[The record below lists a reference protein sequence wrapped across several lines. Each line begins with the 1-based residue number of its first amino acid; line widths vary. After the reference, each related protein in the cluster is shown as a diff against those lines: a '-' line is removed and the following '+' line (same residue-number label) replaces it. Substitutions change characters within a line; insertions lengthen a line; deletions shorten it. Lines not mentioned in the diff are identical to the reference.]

1 MYKLRSDPGSAPPYE
16 VTCLEEDQAVEE
28 SHRHVVA
35 VETRDPDG
43 GQTRWSTVE
52 VITALR
58 EGEEFIVGDGK
69 GDTPASL
76 EPGLCPACATVTI
89 SVSPGGTEIAPC
101 A

>member
-1 MYKLRSDPGSAPPYE
+1 MYKLRSDLGTAPPYE

-43 GQTRWSTVE
+43 GQTRWSTLE

-58 EGEEFIVGDGK
+58 GGELFVVSDGK
-69 GDTPASL
+69 ADRAAAL
-76 EPGLCPACATVTI
+76 EPSICPACATATI
-89 SVSPGGTEIAPC
+89 SVSPGGAEIAPC